1 MLENGLQRR
10 NVGLRP
16 AARSD
21 ARDLRLNH
29 AAKLDR
35 IEHALPRVS
44 DGEAIEASERPA
56 IDRTDAADLS
66 LLNLDHAH
74 GRKFPQG
81 LAGNRLGNAEPRRNP
96 ALGGQGI
103 TRLQPTIED
112 RLREPLD
119 DSVSEPTGRD
129 IVAAKNCAPVFRL
142 RLRGMG
148 EGIVTLH
155 GRNMAY
161 RPSPCNIETYQIG
174 GVNCFPELSM
184 IAAAQ
189 PDLPSASAGR
199 IVRVTAYPLRARLPI
214 TQRTG
219 QGDWSF
225 IEIVVVEVETDQG
238 LIGIGECLAR
248 KGACAYA
255 RFINLM
261 FAPLL
266 LGQDP
271 LDRRRHWVALRSIL
285 SGRAGGMMIE
295 AIAGIDIALWDIAG
309 KACGMPIHKMLGGMG
324 RSEIQAYASSIN
336 WFDDAAVEREV
347 AAALAAGFTQ
357 IKVKIGAPASA
368 AIDRI
373 RLVRRLAG
381 PDVGLSVDANWAFD
395 VDDAVRVGR
404 ALAEDAYMWFE
415 EPIRPEDRQGYRVL
429 RAKLDVRLAAGESD
443 FTAMDAISLVEDR
456 AVGIIQPDVARA
468 GGITETW
475 RIAELAKCFSIA
487 YAPHVGWSGAICVAA
502 SLQLAAAA
510 ENCVTFECMV
520 FANPLRDGLLEAPVG
535 EADMLVGGKLPIPT
549 LPGLGVA
556 LDRAALKSMI
566 HPDA

>member
-1 MLENGLQRR
+1 MP
-10 NVGLRP
+10 VP
-16 AARSD
+16 TKTD
-21 ARDLRLNH
+21 
-29 AAKLDR
+29 
-35 IEHALPRVS
+35 LPR
-44 DGEAIEASERPA
+44 A
-56 IDRTDAADLS
+56 
-66 LLNLDHAH
+66 
-74 GRKFPQG
+74 F
-81 LAGNRLGNAEPRRNP
+81 
-96 ALGGQGI
+96 
-103 TRLQPTIED
+103 
-112 RLREPLD
+112 
-119 DSVSEPTGRD
+119 
-129 IVAAKNCAPVFRL
+129 
-142 RLRGMG
+142 
-148 EGIVTLH
+148 
-155 GRNMAY
+155 
-161 RPSPCNIETYQIG
+161 
-174 GVNCFPELSM
+174 
-184 IAAAQ
+184 
-189 PDLPSASAGR
+189 AGR
-199 IVRVTAYPLRARLPI
+199 ITRVTAYPLRARLPI

-225 IEIVVVEVETDQG
+225 IEIVVVEIETDRG

-261 FAPLL
+261 FAPIL

-271 LDRRRHWVALRSIL
+271 LDRRRHWAALRSVL
-285 SGRAGGMMIE
+285 SGRTGGMMIE

-309 KACGMPIHKMLGGMG
+309 KACGLPIHKMLGGIG
-324 RSEIQAYASSIN
+324 RGEIQAYASSIN

-381 PDVGLSVDANWAFD
+381 PDVDLSVDANWAFD

-404 ALAEDAYMWFE
+404 ALAEHGYMWFE
-415 EPIRPEDRQGYRVL
+415 EPIRPEDRQGYKML

-443 FTAMDAISLVEDR
+443 FTAMDAIALVEDR

-475 RIAELAKCFSIA
+475 RIAELAHCFSIA

-520 FANPLRDGLLEAPVG
+520 FANPLRDGLLETPVG
-535 EADMLVGGKLPIPT
+535 EASMLVGGKLPIPIG
-549 LPGLGVA
+549 PGLGVTV
-556 LDRAALKSMI
+556 DQSALKSLI